1 MNTLQFI
8 NAVSKKCNKY
18 KSQTEI
24 LALTNDSQN
33 ELLGMDCDILRTKP
47 DPFLVTTNGVY
58 EYSLPVGVRNV
69 GKVYMRN
76 NTTYG
81 YKADREVEL
90 YFDHDYDDLGNVIV
104 KVPVYIEPAITPDSQ
119 AKIIFDTEYNPDNN
133 TTLYRYEAFNW
144 PEQLTS
150 TAIPLSVPTQFV
162 TKALMASVMAK
173 IDEERFGRGGY
184 WEAKLDQYESELKDF
199 IFRTRTIEDNS
210 IRPF

>member
-18 KSQTEI
+18 KSHNEI

-47 DPFLVTTNGVY
+47 DPFLVTTDGVF

-69 GKVYMRN
+69 GRVYMRN
-76 NTTYG
+76 MSTSG
-81 YKADREVEL
+81 YDHDRQL
-90 YFDHDYDDLGNVIV
+90 YFDCEYDLLGNVIIP
-104 KVPVYIEPAITPDSQ
+104 VPVYIEPATSPDSQ
-119 AKIIFDTEYNPDNN
+119 AKIIFDSEYNPADN
-133 TTLYRYEAFNW
+133 TTLYRYERFDW

-150 TAIPLSVPTQFV
+150 TSIDLTIPTQFV

-184 WEAKLDQYESELKDF
+184 WEAKLDAYESQLKDF
-199 IFRTRTIEDNS
+199 IYRTRTIEDTS